1 MALHKTAV
9 TIPEDLLAK
18 VDEAAERRGES
29 RSRYITRVLRA
40 AVGARRDAEIT
51 NRLNALF
58 ADDKIREE
66 QGRTTSEVQSY
77 GVNWGDENW

>member
-1 MALHKTAV
+1 MPLHKTAV

-18 VDEAAERRGES
+18 VDEAAEQRGES

-66 QGRTTSEVQSY
+66 QQQTTTELEASGTNWSEER
-77 GVNWGDENW
+77 W